1 MLCVLISNWDCSN
14 RLTGIKDLWQPYVK
28 KKGKIWSMIYNDI
41 WVGND
46 SGYISG
52 LQTFMGV
59 VVIKL
64 TGSKSIARPEFSV
77 KVRHFNDS

>member
-1 MLCVLISNWDCSN
+1 
-14 RLTGIKDLWQPYVK
+14 
-28 KKGKIWSMIYNDI
+28 MIYNDI
-41 WVGND
+41 WVGNE
-46 SGYISG
+46 SGYISA